1 MISLLHPSKGRPQQS
16 FENAKEWI
24 AKAGVDVQLVVSIDV
39 SDPKRS
45 LYEEL
50 YQDYMGFRSLDKFI
64 IADNRSVVE
73 ATNKAA
79 QASDG
84 EILLYLSD
92 DFKCFENW
100 GGEIVSIM
108 DLDKPQ
114 LLKVDDCL
122 QPMDRDVLTIPI
134 MNRKLYRELGYF
146 WHPEYKSMFVD
157 QSLYHTVN
165 NMGAL
170 KMCPELKFEHQH
182 YSVGKAIKDKT
193 YQDSD
198 ANWDEGKALYAKHK
212 AEGFPSYQKR

>member
-1 MISLLHPSKGRPQQS
+1 MALISLLHPSRGRATKS

-24 AKAGVDVQLVVSIDV
+24 AKAGVDVQLIVSIDE
-39 SDPKRS
+39 SDPQRS

-50 YQDYMGFRSLDKFI
+50 YQEYMGFRSLDKFI
-64 IADNRSVVE
+64 ISDNKSVVE

-100 GGEIVSIM
+100 GGEVLSAM
-108 DLDKPQ
+108 EMSKPQ
-114 LLKVDDCL
+114 LIKVDDML
-122 QPMDRDVLTIPI
+122 QQFGRDVLTIPI
-134 MNRKLYRELGYF
+134 MNRKLYDALGYF

-157 QSLYHTVN
+157 QDLFYTVM
-165 NMGAL
+165 NMDAM
-170 KMCPELKFEHQH
+170 KYCPEMKFEHQH
-182 YSVGKAIKDKT
+182 YSVGKAIKDQT

-198 ANWDEGKALYAKHK
+198 ANWDQGKVLYQSRK
-212 AEGFPSYQKR
+212 AQNFPR